1 MRAQALVELGQVH
14 RIFGGIADLSL
25 RQRTLQPVRAGLA
38 LGQLDAEHFLDQTR
52 IAHGET
58 QVQVTGGQLGVEQ
71 RRRQA
76 ASQAQQHFK
85 VFAAGV
91 QNLDHPGVFQQFG
104 QRLPVADPQR
114 VDQISTR
121 AVANLDQPGNRI
133 KGINPHEL
141 GVDGHEGQLAP
152 LLAVF
157 SQTAVVAN
165 PVYFDGHKALPQTM
179 ARSIYAAGHCRETAR
194 PLSLAGL
201 CVGSMLCKSRLAT
214 GEHVQLLIVDAGAHL
229 QQAEHGVEQVVLTQ
243 RLVA

>member
-1 MRAQALVELGQVH
+1 M
-14 RIFGGIADLSL
+14 
-25 RQRTLQPVRAGLA
+25 QPVGTGFA
-38 LGQLDAEHFLDQTR
+38 LGQLDAEDFLDQTR

-58 QVQVTGGQLGVEQ
+58 QVQVAGGQLGVEQ

-76 ASQAQQHFK
+76 ASQTRQHFK

-179 ARSIYAAGHCRETAR
+179 ARSIYAAGHCRETALWER
-194 PLSLAGL
+194 ACPAVAVIQSDCIAGQVESSHRRSHRSPLPQR
-201 CVGSMLCKSRLAT
+201 RLAT